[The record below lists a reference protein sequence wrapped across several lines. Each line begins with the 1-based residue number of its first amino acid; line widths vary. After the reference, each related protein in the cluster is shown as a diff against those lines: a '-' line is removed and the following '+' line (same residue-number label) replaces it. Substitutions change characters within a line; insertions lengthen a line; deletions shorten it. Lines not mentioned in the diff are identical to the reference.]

1 MTTRSNGSK
10 SNVEIEGLLVPDGK
24 IILDLIKRYKD
35 RLDEESFFEFLK
47 ILEQEASNIEE
58 LEVSE
63 DENRKA
69 FR

>member
-1 MTTRSNGSK
+1 MKTRSNSFK
-10 SNVEIEGLLVPDGK
+10 SSVEIEGLIVPDKK
-24 IILDLIKRYKD
+24 IILDLIKRYED

-47 ILEQEASNIEE
+47 ILEQEMSNIEE

-63 DENRKA
+63 DKNRKT